1 MANALEIL
9 YLESRKRKSSEQES
23 DDDQI
28 VSPIPIPFDI
38 DELPNIAPLRDH
50 LETVTIKRKAVGKLG
65 KIYHAYALTTE
76 AKLYSAIPSY
86 LQS

>member
-9 YLESRKRKSSEQES
+9 YLESRKRISSEQES

-38 DELPNIAPLRDH
+38 DALPNVAPLRDH

-65 KIYHAYALTTE
+65 KIHHAYALLPP
-76 AKLYSAIPSY
+76 KRNYIQQYS
-86 LQS
+86 